1 LDESGSIG
9 SNSNYRKETDFV
21 KDVAKQ
27 LVIGPSN
34 TRVSVISFSDNAR
47 LRFSFKDYEGY
58 NAKALYNALD
68 GLNIKGM

>member
-1 LDESGSIG
+1 M
-9 SNSNYRKETDFV
+9 

-47 LRFSFKDYEGY
+47 LRFKFNDYEGY

-68 GLNIKGM
+68 GLNMRSK